1 MPESKTDPSELF
13 AKMLTQWETMSN
25 KMANTVMGTSEFG
38 QGQGAAMTATLKLRE
53 AMHEQMTRFL
63 EVANMPSREDMIE
76 LREAVAKLD
85 AKMDRIERKLDMAGG
100 DGNKSDAMPAGPPR
114 TKKPKGVK

>member
-1 MPESKTDPSELF
+1 MSERKTDPNELF
-13 AKMLTQWETMSN
+13 GQMLTQWETMSN
-25 KMANTVMGTSEFG
+25 KMANSIMGTSEFG

-63 EVANMPSREDMIE
+63 EVANMPSREDIIE

-85 AKMDRIERKLDMAGG
+85 VKMDRIEGKLDMAGG
-100 DGNKSDAMPAGPPR
+100 AEKGDTVHAGPPR
-114 TKKPKGVK
+114 TKKPKGTK